1 MKKVFKYG
9 FVYFFS
15 LFILIFFSSINSYD
29 SIWNYGFSY
38 ALSKFQIPF
47 VEINMI
53 TPGFY
58 NFVMAFGLLFC
69 HNNLVY
75 LLEQALLI
83 ALTFYFLE
91 KIFRK
96 NAWLFLFFMCF
107 PCFIAFTITYN
118 YFLLFLMI
126 FLVYLE
132 ENHKSDYLIGVVLA
146 VSILT
151 KHSVGLFFLL
161 PSIFIY
167 FHDGKKLL
175 RRLLGMLFPCVIYF
189 VYLVCMGSLFSFID
203 LCILGMFDFA
213 TQNVE
218 IVIIYF
224 VLSLFLFIIS
234 FIYIIFNKKDILGYY
249 VLAFFSIMIPIFSYY
264 HFFVYLVA
272 VSCLLMRKLKISGNY
287 IRNLSILLCGI
298 IVFFNVMMMEGKYQ
312 FLKIHNFDFLYLPV
326 YSKDNLLTLDK
337 LYNKYRKK
345 GNTEILSSKSVWIKI
360 KNEQDLNYFSVF
372 LSGNFGYNGTQKMI
386 QRVRT
391 MGDSYYIVDNFEYK
405 RALSKKEQFEVQT
418 TEYIIKNSKVVENIG
433 DYIVYR
439 YEVME

>member
-83 ALTFYFLE
+83 TLTFYFLE

-175 RRLLGMLFPCVIYF
+175 RRLLGMLFPCAIYF
-189 VYLVCMGSLFSFID
+189 VYLVCTGSLFSFID

-287 IRNLSILLCGI
+287 IRNLSILLC
-298 IVFFNVMMMEGKYQ
+298 
-312 FLKIHNFDFLYLPV
+312 
-326 YSKDNLLTLDK
+326 
-337 LYNKYRKK
+337 
-345 GNTEILSSKSVWIKI
+345 
-360 KNEQDLNYFSVF
+360 
-372 LSGNFGYNGTQKMI
+372 
-386 QRVRT
+386 
-391 MGDSYYIVDNFEYK
+391 
-405 RALSKKEQFEVQT
+405 
-418 TEYIIKNSKVVENIG
+418 
-433 DYIVYR
+433 
-439 YEVME
+439 